1 MPMNIDEALKKM
13 RENSK
18 KRKFVQTVDLIINLR
33 DVDVKN
39 PSNRFVLEIPLPA
52 GRGKNVRVCV
62 IGKSLA
68 EVAKELADEVVD
80 EKTLEKIEGDKKA
93 IKKLVKRND
102 FFLAE
107 PQLMARIGKAMGRFM
122 GPRNKMPKPVPPQ
135 ADIKTIIERLKRS
148 IRVVLKDSPLI
159 QCPIGTEDMS
169 DEDLKKNFEAVINA
183 VIQKLPAGKQNIKS
197 IYIKTTMGSPIK
209 VDEF

>member
-1 MPMNIDEALKKM
+1 MNIDEALKKM

-80 EKTLEKIEGDKKA
+80 EKTLEKIEEDKKA

-102 FFLAE
+102 FFLTE
-107 PQLMARIGKAMGRFM
+107 PQLMARIGKSMGRFM

-135 ADIKTIIERLKRS
+135 ADIKSIIEKLKRS

-197 IYIKTTMGSPIK
+197 IYIKTTMGSPVK
-209 VDEF
+209 VDEL

>member
-80 EKTLEKIEGDKKA
+80 EKTLEKIEEDKKA

-102 FFLAE
+102 FFLTE
-107 PQLMARIGKAMGRFM
+107 PQLMARIGKSMGRFM

-135 ADIKTIIERLKRS
+135 ADIKSIIEKLKRS

-197 IYIKTTMGSPIK
+197 IYIKTTMGSPVK
-209 VDEF
+209 VDEL

>member
-1 MPMNIDEALKKM
+1 MPMNVDEAIKKM

-18 KRKFVQTVDLIINLR
+18 KRNFTQTVDLIVNIK
-33 DVDVKN
+33 DVDLKN
-39 PSNRFVLEIPLPA
+39 PSNRFVMEVMLPA
-52 GRGKNVRVCV
+52 GRGKDVKVCV

-68 EVAKELADEVVD
+68 EVAKNIADEVID
-80 EKTLEKIEGDKKA
+80 EKVLEECESDKRRM
-93 IKKLVKRND
+93 KKLVKRID

-107 PQLMARIGKAMGRFM
+107 PQLMTRIGKVMGKYL

-135 ADIKTIIERLKRS
+135 TDIRPMVERLKKS
-148 IRVVLKDSPLI
+148 VRVVLKDNPLI

-169 DEDLKKNFEAVINA
+169 DDDLKKNFEAVISAIIN
-183 VIQKLPAGKQNIKS
+183 KLPNGRNNIRS
-197 IYIKTTMGSPIK
+197 VYIKTTMGSPVK